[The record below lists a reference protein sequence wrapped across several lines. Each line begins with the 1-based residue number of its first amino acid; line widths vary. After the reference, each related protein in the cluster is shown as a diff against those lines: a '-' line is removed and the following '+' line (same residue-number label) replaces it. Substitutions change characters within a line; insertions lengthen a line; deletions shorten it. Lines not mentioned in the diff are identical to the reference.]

1 MVAEAER
8 QVSLRIARDVELGR
22 GRAPLPFVALGR
34 AEDRDYVSI
43 GGESVAGDV
52 DVAGQ
57 RLPANTHVVAILGS
71 ANRDERHWGP
81 TAAQFDVT
89 RNPQG
94 HLAFGFGNHFCLGAA
109 LARLEA
115 SIALEAM
122 LDELLRR
129 ERSEPRVEH
138 IDSFMIRGPKR
149 YLLRRAEPA

>member
-1 MVAEAER
+1 M
-8 QVSLRIARDVELGR
+8 
-22 GRAPLPFVALGR
+22 
-34 AEDRDYVSI
+34 
-43 GGESVAGDV
+43 
-52 DVAGQ
+52 
-57 RLPANTHVVAILGS
+57 PANTHVIAILGS

-115 SIALEAM
+115 RIVLEAL
-122 LDELLRR
+122 LDELPRR
-129 ERSEPRVEH
+129 ERSEARVEH

-149 YLLRRAEPA
+149 FLLRLARDRERPSPVEL